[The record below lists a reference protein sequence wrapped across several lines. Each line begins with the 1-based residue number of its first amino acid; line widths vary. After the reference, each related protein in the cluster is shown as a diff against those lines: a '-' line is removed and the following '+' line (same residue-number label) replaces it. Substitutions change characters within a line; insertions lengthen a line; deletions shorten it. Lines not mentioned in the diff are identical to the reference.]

1 VIVVDSSVWIDYF
14 NGRPT
19 VQADSLHELLGERPV
34 VVGDLILTEVLC
46 GFRRDADF
54 RQAKLLLEGCEFRP
68 MAGTAVALA
77 AASNY
82 RALRKAGVTV
92 RKTIDMLIGSYCL
105 LHHLPLLHADRDF
118 DALAE
123 HLGLIVWEKGMK

>member
-19 VQADSLHELLGERPV
+19 TQTDALHMLLGERPV
-34 VVGDLILTEVLC
+34 VVGDLVLAEVLC
-46 GFRRDADF
+46 GFRRNADF
-54 RQAKLLLEGCEFRP
+54 QQAKSLLESCEFRP
-68 MAGTAVALA
+68 MGGKTVALA
-77 AASNY
+77 AAGNY
-82 RALRKAGVTV
+82 RLLRKAGITV

-105 LHHLPLLHADRDF
+105 LHQLPLLHADRDF

-123 HLGLIVWEKGMK
+123 HLGLVVWEQG

>member
-19 VQADSLHELLGERPV
+19 VQADALHGLLGERPV
-34 VVGDLILTEVLC
+34 IVGDLILTEVLC

-54 RQAKLLLEGCEFRP
+54 QQAKSLLEGCEFRS
-68 MAGTAVALA
+68 MAGKAVALA

-82 RALRKAGVTV
+82 RALRKAGITV

-105 LHHLPLLHADRDF
+105 LHHLPLLHTDRDF

-123 HLGLIVWEKGMK
+123 HLGLIVWDRGMK

>member
-1 VIVVDSSVWIDYF
+1 MIVVDSSVWIDFF

-19 VQADSLHELLGERPV
+19 VQADALHELLGERPV

-46 GFRRDADF
+46 GFRSDADF
-54 RQAKLLLEGCEFRP
+54 QQVKSLLESCEFRP
-68 MAGTAVALA
+68 MAGKEVALA

-82 RALRKAGVTV
+82 RALRKVGITV

-105 LHHLPLLHADRDF
+105 MHCLPLLHADRDF

-123 HLGLIVWEKGMK
+123 YLGLIVWEGE